1 VGFAHVAEADDT
13 ESDDFHSGVEAS
25 GLVWRV
31 KVEVGWSRAC
41 LKTRHALEAGSGVGL
56 PVVEVEGA

>member
-13 ESDDFHSGVEAS
+13 ESDDFHSGVQAS

-31 KVEVGWSRAC
+31 KVEVGVPLLVWNCHGR
-41 LKTRHALEAGSGVGL
+41 RGGGGGGWGL
-56 PVVEVEGA
+56 